1 MTISSISNVYTAPQA
16 YGIKNTYSATGTTQA
31 TAASAS
37 AISSNAT
44 GSNASSNSID
54 FTNMSPSEFNSL
66 YKSGEFGADLPPI
79 MLPKGGLDATKDTK
93 QQMYAIQDQ
102 KFNYIDSIMHKI
114 EFEKSIGT
122 STEQDN
128 IVLSKMLAL
137 QGKSIPKQP
146 ELSLYA

>member
-1 MTISSISNVYTAPQA
+1 MTISSISNSYSAQQV
-16 YGIKNTYSATGTTQA
+16 YGIKNTYSATGTAQA

-37 AISSNAT
+37 TISSDTT

-54 FTNMSPSEFNSL
+54 FTNMSPNEFNNL

-79 MLPKGGLDATKDTK
+79 MLPKSGLDATRDTK

-114 EFEKSIGT
+114 EFEKSIGA

-128 IVLSKMLAL
+128 IVLNKMLAL
-137 QGKSIPKQP
+137 QGKSIPKQSA
-146 ELSLYA
+146 LSLYA